1 MFKKSGDMITEIRE
15 QMRGGKGKVEITHIF
30 GKDEIRGK
38 ARLCARITLQPGC
51 SIGMHEHVDEEE
63 IYHIIEGTGVVN
75 DNGTEYTASRFRSDQ
90 RGSHSIET
98 RETNPCFISSNIC
111 IDMDIKA

>member
-75 DNGTEYTASRFRSDQ
+75 DNGTEYTVSPGDSVLTGGGA
-90 RGSHSIET
+90 SHSIENT
-98 RETNPCFISSNIC
+98 GDKPLVLMAVILLY
-111 IDMDIKA
+111 